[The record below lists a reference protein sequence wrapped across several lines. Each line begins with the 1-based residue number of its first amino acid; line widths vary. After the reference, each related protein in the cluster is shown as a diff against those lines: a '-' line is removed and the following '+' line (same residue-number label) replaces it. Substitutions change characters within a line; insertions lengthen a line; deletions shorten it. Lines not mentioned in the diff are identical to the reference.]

1 MAFAAPSG
9 SACTAPVRDRLSA
22 RCVSLAVLGAD
33 RVARCQDD
41 HQDEQS
47 VRPEVS
53 HLEGSGRRLSL
64 SRSAHDLLL
73 KVALPPERSFRAELF
88 SFLGLFWLHC
98 VQLQQNSSKIPL
110 SSSFRWHPSYLELR
124 LAPFLLNHW
133 ADYRLFANNAEKE
146 VSYVV
151 DLDCGSGWRR
161 RDRKSTRLNSSHRTI
176 SYAVFCLKK

>member
-1 MAFAAPSG
+1 MQQRPGRVRAILSDALGLGTALREFLRRCLRADAAEPLRNVMAYAAPSG

-47 VRPEVS
+47 VRQEVS

-73 KVALPPERSFRAELF
+73 KVTLPPERSFRAELF
-88 SFLGLFWLHC
+88 SFLGLF
-98 VQLQQNSSKIPL
+98 
-110 SSSFRWHPSYLELR
+110 
-124 LAPFLLNHW
+124 
-133 ADYRLFANNAEKE
+133 
-146 VSYVV
+146 
-151 DLDCGSGWRR
+151 
-161 RDRKSTRLNSSHRTI
+161 
-176 SYAVFCLKK
+176 